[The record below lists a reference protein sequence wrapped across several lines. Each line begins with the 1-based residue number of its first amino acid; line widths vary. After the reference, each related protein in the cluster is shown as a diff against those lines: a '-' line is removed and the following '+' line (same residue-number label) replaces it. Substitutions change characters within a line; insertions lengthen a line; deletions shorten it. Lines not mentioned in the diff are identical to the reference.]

1 MLKPYLMLGTIVKPQ
16 GVRGE
21 VKVRHETG
29 DPERFLELDTV
40 YRKQG
45 EAYLPLRVLDA
56 RVNGDE
62 VFLSLEGVDDRD
74 AAEGLRNVELY
85 IDRDHA
91 RPLRENE
98 VYIADMLGMRALDT
112 LGREVGT
119 LRDVLQHG
127 GADVLVFDTPRG
139 PMMTPFLKR
148 LVVSLHPDKGEMVL
162 DANTLPE
169 VALYEN
175 SDSDDFS

>member
-1 MLKPYLMLGTIVKPQ
+1 M
-16 GVRGE
+16 
-21 VKVRHETG
+21 
-29 DPERFLELDTV
+29 ELDTV

-74 AAEGLRNVELY
+74 AAEGFRNVELY

-98 VYIADMLGMRALDT
+98 VYIADM
-112 LGREVGT
+112 
-119 LRDVLQHG
+119 
-127 GADVLVFDTPRG
+127 P
-139 PMMTPFLKR
+139 
-148 LVVSLHPDKGEMVL
+148 
-162 DANTLPE
+162 
-169 VALYEN
+169 
-175 SDSDDFS
+175 

>member
-1 MLKPYLMLGTIVKPQ
+1 MLKPYLMLGTVVKPQ

-29 DPERFLELDTV
+29 DPERFLDLETV

-56 RVNGDE
+56 RVNGDD
-62 VFLSLEGVDDRD
+62 VFITLDGVNDRD
-74 AAEGLRNVELY
+74 AAETLRGTELY
-85 IDRDHA
+85 IDREHA
-91 RPLRENE
+91 RPLRDNE
-98 VYIADMLGMRALDT
+98 VYIADMLGLRAVDT
-112 LGREVGT
+112 QGREVGT
-119 LRDVLQHG
+119 LTDVLQHG
-127 GADVLVFDTPRG
+127 GADVLVFTTPRG
-139 PMMTPFLKR
+139 PMMAPFLKR
-148 LVVSLHPDKGEMVL
+148 LVVSVAPEKGEMVL

-175 SDSDDFS
+175 SDSDDLS